1 MGDLRFID
9 QTGVHGLAAL
19 LDRAAGE
26 VQSAGRS
33 CMVDCAVPGASAG
46 AAQQLLS
53 LAAALEVMAAA
64 LRHRWVEIMP
74 AWSECILASPVIDPR
89 PVRLHGS
96 EGSSDRW
103 GTPPIQDGSDR
114 VRASL
119 LDGEWGAGAAVR
131 RAESHGALGT
141 FSASVVAAEGRAMGW
156 VGVDDWGIELGFQAG
171 IGLHLVQLD
180 YGLDTRYLDVETEAF
195 IGGEASIGID
205 IDLDLSDGEGG
216 FEGELDAFIGMA
228 TAAELGVGPPVARI
242 IGGGEIGIGLGVD
255 VDAALGY
262 AGGALEFDFG
272 ASAFLG
278 VGGGFDL
285 SFEVDLGAIGSATLE
300 LIDGAAS
307 WIGSL
312 WR

>member
-1 MGDLRFID
+1 MGVLRFID
-9 QTGVHGLAAL
+9 QAGVHGLAAL
-19 LDRAAGE
+19 LNRAAGE
-26 VQSAGRS
+26 VRSAGRN
-33 CMVDCAVPGASAG
+33 CLVDLAVLGGSAG
-46 AAQQLLS
+46 AAQQLLP
-53 LAAALEVMAAA
+53 LAAALDVAASD
-64 LRHRWVEIMP
+64 LRRRRIEIMP
-74 AWSECILASPVIDPR
+74 ASFEGKPASPSIDPR
-89 PVRLHGS
+89 PVRLHGF

-103 GTPPIQDGSDR
+103 GTSPIHDGSDR

-119 LDGEWGAGAAVR
+119 LEEEWGAVLAVR
-131 RAESHGALGT
+131 RADCEGVLGT
-141 FSASVVAAEGRAMGW
+141 FSASAIAAEGQAMGW
-156 VGVDDWGIELGFQAG
+156 LGVDDWGIELGFQAG
-171 IGLHLVQLD
+171 TGLHLVQLD

-195 IGGEASIGID
+195 IGGEASVGV
-205 IDLDLSDGEGG
+205 DLDVSDGEGS

-228 TAAELGVGPPVARI
+228 TAAELGVGPPAARI

-262 AGGALEFDFG
+262 AGGVLEFDFG

-285 SFEVDLGAIGSATLE
+285 SFDVDLGAIGTATLD